1 MIHNQDMLA
10 SKRTHFEGVT
20 VQNGDNDNVEERR
33 ISTRPDSAE
42 GEAPIYQLH
51 PESDEQTP
59 ESDPSGESLTV
70 VSGWDHW
77 KNITLYMI
85 AGYVLSILLVLIW
98 YYRHPRRASQDLS
111 QKWLL
116 IVLFFLLL
124 MILGYSRA
132 TRCVV
137 ALIFPTLGS
146 HRGRALLMTLAFFVA
161 GTGPVMNIIR
171 NIDSMGH
178 SLACGQ
184 SSLRQALTPM
194 QDIMGQPINVV
205 ERSVEGTIMQVRKIM
220 ESLDKVLQ
228 HLEEPLVAIHDNC
241 KSCAEWLRQ
250 QQRSFELQMGK
261 PYERCLGAG
270 AVSLHECQ
278 AKFGTQQ
285 ECSLKDRFV
294 WFCENLKDMSSFFER
309 SGKLQQETFEEIFQR
324 LKDNF
329 TKIRAI
335 FVVSIGFVSKQ
346 GINATNDSSG
356 RDSDVILEHEINRHL
371 EAERR
376 TFILFFVCLD
386 LAVFILVFAVIL
398 RSIYFRLLYLGS
410 NDFNNVYLTHS
421 FDSYDRERQPLVGI
435 RVVPLR
441 VSEMNK
447 FVKITSIRLLPE
459 EYQIMAGS
467 ILFLVITAVQ
477 LFCICFVDYSL
488 YIMLSI
494 MSYHAHKT
502 EGLKPPAYTRI
513 VITKGGMIGDILRS
527 LVQAFE
533 PLSENLGL
541 GTEKC
546 LPVPG
551 EPNVLRYYE
560 ILSLCVLAWLLV
572 FWEPYS
578 LRVRHWVM
586 ACFYPEHAQRR
597 VQYLHERILRER
609 TTFIKTSR
617 RRARSV
623 HIYSD
628 SRQFTC
634 ISWCSALKIWCLNG
648 FPSAFMCKT
657 CIICRKPLTASDIV
671 HCDTENCRGIYC
683 QYCFIES
690 NNYCILCT
698 EPRKYWDD
706 SDLSEVEDSTE
717 DSVGGSS
724 TPDDDDVDCG

>member
-1 MIHNQDMLA
+1 M
-10 SKRTHFEGVT
+10 
-20 VQNGDNDNVEERR
+20 
-33 ISTRPDSAE
+33 
-42 GEAPIYQLH
+42 
-51 PESDEQTP
+51 
-59 ESDPSGESLTV
+59 

-85 AGYVLSILLVLIW
+85 AGYVLGILLVLIW
-98 YYRHPRRASQDLS
+98 YYRHPRRASQDLT

-116 IVLFFLLL
+116 IVLFCLLL

-146 HRGRALLMTLAFFVA
+146 HRGRALLMALAFFVA

-171 NIDSMGH
+171 NIDIMGH

-228 HLEEPLVAIHDNC
+228 HLEEPLVEIHANY
-241 KSCAEWLRQ
+241 KSCGEWLRLQ
-250 QQRSFELQMGK
+250 HKSFELQMGK

-278 AKFGTQQ
+278 AKFGIQQ
-285 ECSLKDRFV
+285 KECSVKDRFV
-294 WFCENLKDMSSFFER
+294 WFCENLRDMSSFFER
-309 SGKLQQETFEEIFQR
+309 SGKLQQEIIEEIFQR
-324 LKDNF
+324 LKNNF

-335 FVVSIGFVSKQ
+335 FVVSIGFVNKQ
-346 GINATNDSSG
+346 RINATNDSAG
-356 RDSDVILEHEINRHL
+356 RDSDVILEHEIDRHL
-371 EAERR
+371 EAQRR
-376 TFILFFVCLD
+376 TFTLFFVCLD
-386 LAVFILVFAVIL
+386 LAVFILVFTVIL

-421 FDSYDRERQPLVGI
+421 FDSYDREREPLVGV

-441 VSEMNK
+441 VSEKNK
-447 FVKITSIRLLPE
+447 FVKITSIRLLSE

-488 YIMLSI
+488 YIMLLM

-502 EGLKPPAYTRI
+502 AGLKPPAYTRI

-527 LVQAFE
+527 LVHAFE
-533 PLSENLGL
+533 PLSKNLGV

-572 FWEPYS
+572 IWEPYS

-586 ACFYPEHAQRR
+586 ACFYPEDAQRR
-597 VQYLHERILRER
+597 VKYLHERILRER
-609 TTFIKTSR
+609 SSFIKTAR

-628 SRQFTC
+628 SQQFAC
-634 ISWCSALKIWCLNG
+634 ISWCSAVKIWCLSG
-648 FPSAFMCKT
+648 FPSAFIGKT
-657 CIICRKPLTASDIV
+657 CIICSKALTASDSV
-671 HCDTENCRGIYC
+671 HCDTDNCRGIYC
-683 QYCFIES
+683 QNCFIES

-698 EPRKYWDD
+698 DPRQYWDD
-706 SDLSEVEDSTE
+706 SDLSEVGDSTE
-717 DSVGGSS
+717 DSNGGSG
-724 TPDDDDVDCG
+724 TPDDADVEADEEFSQQRKGHL